1 MRDDRSRLQDILD
14 AIKGIERY
22 AKRGRQIF
30 EEDELVHTWM
40 IHHIQII
47 GETASKLTPTFRKTH
62 RQIPWPQIITMRHVL
77 VHDYLGID
85 LAEVWAVVER
95 DLPALKKQVSR
106 ILKHPITHPPKN
118 KPARPG

>member
-1 MRDDRSRLQDILD
+1 MRDDRGRLQDMLD
-14 AIKGIERY
+14 AVKRIERY
-22 AKRGRQIF
+22 AKRGRRVF

-47 GETASKLTPTFRKTH
+47 GEAASQLSPAFRKTH
-62 RQIPWPQIITMRHVL
+62 QQVPWPQIIKMRHVL

-95 DLPALKKQVSR
+95 DLPTLKKQVSR
-106 ILKHPITHPPKN
+106 LLKPPMT
-118 KPARPG
+118 RPSKK

>member
-1 MRDDRSRLQDILD
+1 MRDDRGRLQDILD
-14 AIKGIERY
+14 AIKRIERY
-22 AKRGRQIF
+22 AKRGRRVF

-47 GETASKLTPTFRKTH
+47 GEAASQISAAFRKTH
-62 RQIPWPQIITMRHVL
+62 QQVPWLQIIKMRHVL

-95 DLPALKKQVSR
+95 DLPTLKKQVSR
-106 ILKHPITHPPKN
+106 LLKPPMTRPPK
-118 KPARPG
+118 K

>member
-1 MRDDRSRLQDILD
+1 MRS
-14 AIKGIERY
+14 AV
-22 AKRGRQIF
+22 GRVF

-47 GETASKLTPTFRKTH
+47 GEAASQLTPAFRKTH
-62 RQIPWPQIITMRHVL
+62 QQVPWPQIIKMRHVL

-95 DLPALKKQVSR
+95 DLPTLKKQVSDM
-106 ILKHPITHPPKN
+106 LKQVAKRPPK
-118 KPARPG
+118 G